1 MPPSAGVAETSS
13 ARGGGDVLEPT
24 QGELAH
30 ARRVAEAKATVP
42 HVYFDAAAEIGAG
55 VRTSTADLV
64 VMTALAL
71 RKFPRLNATYR
82 DARFELHARV
92 NIGVAATFGEG
103 LLYPTIHDADEKDP
117 GAIASE
123 LTALTQRARDG
134 ELTQP
139 EVSGATFS
147 VADLAPLGLSR
158 ASLVVNRGQAAILAV
173 GAPTGG
179 ATTLSLACD
188 NRIVQAPDAAGFL
201 RAVSEQ
207 LARRHP

>member
-1 MPPSAGVAETSS
+1 MAEAPS
-13 ARGGGDVLEPT
+13 ARGGGEVVEPT

-42 HVYFDAAAEIGAG
+42 HVYFEAQADTGDGAG
-55 VRTSTADLV
+55 PSTADLV
-64 VMTALAL
+64 AVTALAL
-71 RKFPRLNATYR
+71 REFPRLNATYR
-82 DARFELHARV
+82 DARFELHSRV
-92 NIGVAATFGEG
+92 NIGVAVTAGEG
-103 LLYPTIHDADEKDP
+103 LVYPTIHDADEKDG
-117 GAIASE
+117 GAIAAE

-158 ASLVVNRGQAAILAV
+158 ASLVINRGQAAILAA
-173 GAPTGG
+173 GAPTSG
-179 ATTLSLACD
+179 ARALSLACD

-201 RAVSEQ
+201 RVVAEQ
-207 LARRHP
+207 LARPHP